1 MSNKNGVDQ
10 AERIR
15 PKAQYSN
22 TNTTS
27 HAHEYPAY
35 TASSDS
41 QTA

>member
-10 AERIR
+10 AERIWQ
-15 PKAQYSN
+15 KAHSSN

-35 TASSDS
+35 TASSDAR
-41 QTA
+41 TA